1 MTVPGLP
8 DTIFAQPNPLWVS
21 GYDTYKLTGVSSQG
35 REQVTQFIHNKKFSL
50 KEDLAC
56 VSESAWMTHNH

>member
-8 DTIFAQPNPLWVS
+8 DTIFAQPNPVWVS
-21 GYDTYKLTGVSSQG
+21 GYESGMNTW
-35 REQVTQFIHNKKFSL
+35 EQVTQFIHNKKFSL